1 MQGAGWMQRV
11 AVPAARDAS
20 ALRITLTG
28 ADGVLGT
35 AEHPLHEVG
44 HATLPPHQSQ
54 CP

>member
-28 ADGVLGT
+28 ANGVLGT

-44 HATLPPHQSQ
+44 LATLPSHQSQ
-54 CP
+54 WI

>member
-11 AVPAARDAS
+11 AVPAARDAR

-28 ADGVLGT
+28 ANGVLGT
-35 AEHPLHEVG
+35 AEHPLHEVA
-44 HATLPPHQSQ
+44 HAILPLHQSQ